1 MIFPRIR
8 GLRGFVRGILMP
20 VGENFKEAQHQGA
33 IDALRSI
40 GSYRLM
46 SEPKPK
52 LSISSHRWILGYL
65 MKEKAIFLPSL
76 AALFFT
82 AMLSLAFP
90 WFLKE
95 LVGNPTDAL
104 KTGVDPQ
111 VVLAKSNRVVLELV
125 AVLALQ
131 AFVAFFRV
139 QGFIRSGESA
149 LNRLRRDLFAHLV
162 RLPMPFYQEQ
172 RSGALS
178 NRISADLGVVRE
190 TLLTTVP
197 QAVRQTVILVG
208 GLIFIF
214 VASWKLSLIMLGSVP
229 FVVLA
234 IAFFGR
240 KVRGFSKAAQDSLA
254 EAGTVIEETVQ
265 GIADV
270 KSFTNEPF
278 EATRYDRALESF
290 LGVTMRGA
298 KSRAAFLAFIIF
310 ALFGTIAFVTWYG
323 AQMLANGQING
334 TNFVSFILFS
344 IFVGASLGSF
354 PEIISQF
361 QQTSGA
367 TERLRELLDTAP
379 ERTDGDAQAKLGGA
393 LAFANLSFCYPSRP
407 DVQVLSDLSFEV
419 APGQRVALV
428 GPSGAGKSTVF
439 SLILGFND
447 PESGDVLFDGR
458 SASTLALQALRS
470 QIAIVPQEVLLFG
483 GSIRENIEYGKPGAT
498 FEEIEAAARQANA
511 HEFIT
516 ELPEGFETLVG
527 PRGTKLS
534 GGQRQRIA
542 IARAILADPR
552 ILLLDEATSA
562 LDSESE
568 RLVNEALER
577 LMQGRTSLVIAHRL
591 STVRHADSILVFSH
605 GKIVESGTH
614 EQLIANHGTYRFL
627 VETQLV

>member
-1 MIFPRIR
+1 MR
-8 GLRGFVRGILMP
+8 
-20 VGENFKEAQHQGA
+20 
-33 IDALRSI
+33 
-40 GSYRLM
+40 
-46 SEPKPK
+46 
-52 LSISSHRWILGYL
+52 
-65 MKEKAIFLPSL
+65 EKAIFLPSL

-162 RLPMPFYQEQ
+162 RLPMPFFQEQ
-172 RSGALS
+172 RAGALS

-254 EAGTVIEETVQ
+254 DAGTVIEETVQ

-270 KSFTNEPF
+270 KSFTNEPI
-278 EATRYDRALESF
+278 EATRYNRALESF

-361 QQTSGA
+361 QQTAGA

-379 ERTDGDAQAKLGGA
+379 ERADGDANVKLGGA
-393 LAFANLSFCYPSRP
+393 LAFANLSFRYPSRP
-407 DVQVLSDLSFEV
+407 DVQVLKNLTFDV

-447 PESGDVLFDGR
+447 PESGEVLFDGCP
-458 SASTLALQALRS
+458 ASTLALQALRS

-483 GSIRENIEYGKPGAT
+483 GSIRENIAYGKPGAT
-498 FEEIEAAARQANA
+498 REEIEAAARQANA
-511 HEFIT
+511 HEFID

-577 LMQGRTSLVIAHRL
+577 LMAGRTSLVIAHRL
-591 STVRHADSILVFSH
+591 FTVRYADSILVFSH
-605 GKIVESGTH
+605 GKIVESGSH
-614 EQLIANHGTYRFL
+614 EQLIAKKGTYRFL

>member
-1 MIFPRIR
+1 MLGNPNETTPRI
-8 GLRGFVRGILMP
+8 LRT
-20 VGENFKEAQHQGA
+20 
-33 IDALRSI
+33 IDAAVRIVSHP
-40 GSYRLM
+40 RM
-46 SEPKPK
+46 SDPQPKK
-52 LSISSHRWILGYL
+52 SISSHRWILGYL
-65 MKEKAIFLPSL
+65 MQEKAVFLPSL

-95 LVGNPTDAL
+95 LIGNPTDAL
-104 KTGVDPQ
+104 KHGVDPQ
-111 VVLAKSNRVVLELV
+111 QVLAKSNRVVLELV
-125 AVLALQ
+125 AVLGLQ

-162 RLPMPFYQEQ
+162 RLPMSFFQEQ

-197 QAVRQTVILVG
+197 QAVRQTVILIG
-208 GLIFIF
+208 GLTFIFI
-214 VASWKLSLIMLGSVP
+214 ASWKLSLIMLGSVP
-229 FVVLA
+229 VVVLA

-240 KVRGFSKAAQDSLA
+240 KVRGYSKAAQDSLA
-254 EAGTVIEETVQ
+254 DAGTVIEETVQ

-278 EATRYDRALESF
+278 ESARYGRALESF
-290 LGVTMRGA
+290 FGVTMRGA
-298 KSRAAFLAFIIF
+298 KSRAAFLSFIIF
-310 ALFGTIAFVTWYG
+310 ALFGTIAFVAWFG
-323 AQMLANGQING
+323 ARMLANGEING

-354 PEIISQF
+354 PEIISQI
-361 QQTSGA
+361 QQTTGA
-367 TERLRELLDTAP
+367 TERLRELLDEKP
-379 ERTDGDAQAKLGGA
+379 ERTDGDAAVKLGGA
-393 LAFANLSFCYPSRP
+393 LAFEDLAFRYSSRP
-407 DVQVLSDLSFEV
+407 DVQVLENLSFTVE
-419 APGQRVALV
+419 PGQRVALV
-428 GPSGAGKSTVF
+428 GPSGAGKSTTF

-447 PESGDVLFDGR
+447 PESGRVLFDDR
-458 SASTLALQALRS
+458 PAASLSLAALRS

-483 GSIRENIEYGKPGAT
+483 GSIRENIEYGKPGASL
-498 FEEIEAAARQANA
+498 EEIQNAARLANA
-511 HEFIT
+511 HDFISA
-516 ELPEGFETLVG
+516 LPEGYETLVG

-577 LMQGRTSLVIAHRL
+577 LMHGRTSLVIAHRL
-591 STVRHADSILVFSH
+591 STVRHADRILVFNH
-605 GKIVESGTH
+605 GRIVESGTH
-614 EQLIANHGTYRFL
+614 EELIARDGTYRFL

>member
-1 MIFPRIR
+1 
-8 GLRGFVRGILMP
+8 
-20 VGENFKEAQHQGA
+20 
-33 IDALRSI
+33 
-40 GSYRLM
+40 
-46 SEPKPK
+46 
-52 LSISSHRWILGYL
+52 

-162 RLPMPFYQEQ
+162 RLPMPFFQEQ
-172 RSGALS
+172 RAGALS

-254 EAGTVIEETVQ
+254 DAGTVIEETVQ

-270 KSFTNEPF
+270 KSFTNESF
-278 EATRYDRALESF
+278 ESTRYDRALESF

-361 QQTSGA
+361 QQTAGA

-379 ERTDGDAQAKLGGA
+379 ERTDGDAQVKLGGA
-393 LAFANLSFCYPSRP
+393 LAFANLSFRYPSRP
-407 DVQVLSDLSFEV
+407 DVQVLKDLTFDV
-419 APGQRVALV
+419 TPGQRVALV

-439 SLILGFND
+439 SVILGFND
-447 PESGDVLFDGR
+447 PESGEVLFDSR
-458 SASTLALQALRS
+458 PASTLALQALRS

-483 GSIRENIEYGKPGAT
+483 GSIRENIEYGKPGAS

-577 LMQGRTSLVIAHRL
+577 LMAGRTSLVIAHRL

-605 GKIVESGTH
+605 GKIVESGSH
-614 EQLIANHGTYRFL
+614 EQLIAENGTYRFL

>member
-1 MIFPRIR
+1 
-8 GLRGFVRGILMP
+8 
-20 VGENFKEAQHQGA
+20 
-33 IDALRSI
+33 
-40 GSYRLM
+40 M
-46 SEPKPK
+46 SEPKTKP
-52 LSISSHRWILGYL
+52 SISSHRWVLGYL
-65 MKEKAIFLPSL
+65 MAEKTVFLPSL

-95 LVGNPTDAL
+95 LIGNPADAL
-104 KTGVDPQ
+104 KLGVDPAQ
-111 VVLAKSNRVVLELV
+111 VLAKSNRVVLELV
-125 AVLALQ
+125 AVLGLQ
-131 AFVAFFRV
+131 AFIAFFRV
-139 QGFIRSGESA
+139 QGFIHAGESA

-162 RLPMPFYQEQ
+162 RLPMPFFQEQ

-178 NRISADLGVVRE
+178 NRISADLGVFRE

-197 QAVRQTVILVG
+197 QAVRQSVILVG
-208 GLIFIF
+208 GLTFIFI
-214 VASWKLSLIMLGSVP
+214 ASWKLSLIMLGSVP
-229 FVVLA
+229 VVVLA

-278 EATRYDRALESF
+278 ESARYGRALEKF
-290 LGVTMRGA
+290 FGVTMRGA
-298 KSRAAFLAFIIF
+298 KSRAAFLSFIIF
-310 ALFGTIAFVTWYG
+310 ALFGTIAFVAWFG
-323 AQMLANGQING
+323 ARMMAHGEI
-334 TNFVSFILFS
+334 TDKNFVSFILFS

-361 QQTSGA
+361 QQTAGA
-367 TERLRELLDTAP
+367 TERLRELLDTRP
-379 ERTDGDAQAKLGGA
+379 ERTDGDASVKLSGA
-393 LAFANLSFCYPSRP
+393 VAFDHLSFRYPARP
-407 DVQVLSDLSFEV
+407 DVQVLEDLSFRIE
-419 APGQRVALV
+419 PGQRVALV
-428 GPSGAGKSTVF
+428 GPSGAGKSTTF
-439 SLILGFND
+439 SLLLGFND
-447 PESGDVLFDGR
+447 PEAGRVLFDGR
-458 SASTLALQALRS
+458 PASELALGALRS

-483 GSIRENIEYGKPGAT
+483 GSIRENIEYGQPGAT
-498 FEEIEAAARQANA
+498 LDEIQAAARLANA
-511 HEFIT
+511 HDFIT
-516 ELPEGFETLVG
+516 ALSEGFETLVG

-542 IARAILADPR
+542 IARAILADPC

-577 LMQGRTSLVIAHRL
+577 LMHGRTSLVIAHRL
-591 STVRHADSILVFSH
+591 STVRHADRILVFNH
-605 GKIVESGTH
+605 GRIVESGTH
-614 EQLIANHGTYRFL
+614 DELIARDGTYRFL

>member
-1 MIFPRIR
+1 MR
-8 GLRGFVRGILMP
+8 
-20 VGENFKEAQHQGA
+20 
-33 IDALRSI
+33 
-40 GSYRLM
+40 
-46 SEPKPK
+46 
-52 LSISSHRWILGYL
+52 
-65 MKEKAIFLPSL
+65 EKAIFLPSL

-162 RLPMPFYQEQ
+162 RLPMPFFQEQ
-172 RSGALS
+172 RAGALS

-234 IAFFGR
+234 VAFFGR

-254 EAGTVIEETVQ
+254 DAGTVIEETVQ

-270 KSFTNEPF
+270 KSFTNEPI
-278 EATRYDRALESF
+278 EATRYNRALESF

-361 QQTSGA
+361 QQTAGA

-379 ERTDGDAQAKLGGA
+379 ERTDGDASVKLGGA
-393 LAFANLSFCYPSRP
+393 LAFANLSFRYPSRP
-407 DVQVLSDLSFEV
+407 DVQVLKDLTFDV

-439 SLILGFND
+439 SVILGFND
-447 PESGDVLFDGR
+447 PESGEVLFDGCP
-458 SASTLALQALRS
+458 ASTLALQALRS

-483 GSIRENIEYGKPGAT
+483 GSIRENIAYGKPGAT

-577 LMQGRTSLVIAHRL
+577 LMAGRTSLVIAHRL
-591 STVRHADSILVFSH
+591 STVRYADSILVFSR

-614 EQLIANHGTYRFL
+614 EQLIAENGTYRFL